1 MISSNQCLKGNS
13 WGSPEFRHL
22 CLWMI
27 LTLNPDLSTRR
38 TPFLPHMFM
47 QQLKKKKKNS
57 SNLISGSFPHNI
69 LFFTYS
75 RSPDCG
81 GGRKV
86 GGGQQELSSTWSF
99 GLSVVETTS
108 SEHWYSQGQRKERP
122 GNYAGPVLA
131 LAKSDNHHFYLQF
144 LARIG
149 NMPQSNCKGAGHLCA
164 Q

>member
-47 QQLKKKKKNS
+47 QQLKKKKKPS
-57 SNLISGSFPHNI
+57 SNLISGTFPHNI
-69 LFFTYS
+69 LFFT
-75 RSPDCG
+75 PT
-81 GGRKV
+81 V
-86 GGGQQELSSTWSF
+86 QI
-99 GLSVVETTS
+99 VVEEGRWEAVSKS
-108 SEHWYSQGQRKERP
+108 SVLHGHLGSVWWRQPHQSINIHKGQRKERP